1 MDMASFFFFFQERN
15 MGHYLYIYQRSILF
29 HQGPL
34 LRIEVQVPCV
44 ILVNILPGFGKRV
57 IS

>member
-1 MDMASFFFFFQERN
+1 MDMAFFQERN

-44 ILVNILPGFGKRV
+44 ILVNILPGFGTRV